1 MKTYSYKMSDKGGRP
16 ISFDLT
22 AESAQYLYEEL
33 QQDLGHDK
41 PTLKPGAEKINFTPP
56 PNLQKVVTSPSE
68 SWIYISS
75 KTGRLFRRTSH
86 EYDAGKT
93 FVYNAINM
101 TWDIDDNHLWDLEA
115 LSGGIVL
122 LDAIRTNYGSV

>member
-41 PTLKPGAEKINFTPP
+41 PVEQKINFTPP
-56 PNLQKVVTSPSE
+56 DLQKVITSPSE
-68 SWIYISS
+68 SWIYISN
-75 KTGRLFRRTSH
+75 KTGRLFRRTSAMR
-86 EYDAGKT
+86 DAGET
-93 FVYNAINM
+93 FVFNALNL
-101 TWDIDDNHLWDLEA
+101 TWDIDNNHLWDLEV
-115 LSGGIVL
+115 LSDNLVF
-122 LDAIRTNYGSV
+122 LDSIGTNYGSV